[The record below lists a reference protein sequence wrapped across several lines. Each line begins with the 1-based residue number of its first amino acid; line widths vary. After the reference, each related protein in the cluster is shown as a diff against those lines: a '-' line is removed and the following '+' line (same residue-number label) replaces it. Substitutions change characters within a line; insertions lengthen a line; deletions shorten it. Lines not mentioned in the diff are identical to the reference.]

1 MGSKDVKCPMCGTIN
16 YNLNLDETGGWMECS
31 KCKSVTCSMQE
42 FRKRSVKVPILNLK
56 WMKEEPISL
65 EVQT

>member
-1 MGSKDVKCPMCGTIN
+1 MGSKNVKCPMCGTMN
-16 YNLNLDETGGWMECS
+16 YNLNLDETGGWVECS

-42 FRKRSVKVPILNLK
+42 FKKRSVKVPILNLK
-56 WMKEEPISL
+56 RMKEKTISL

>member
-1 MGSKDVKCPMCGTIN
+1 MGSKNVKCPMCGTMN
-16 YNLNLDETGGWMECS
+16 YNLNLDETGRWMECS
-31 KCKSVTCSMQE
+31 KCKSITCSMQE
-42 FRKRSVKVPILNLK
+42 FKKRSVKVPILNLK